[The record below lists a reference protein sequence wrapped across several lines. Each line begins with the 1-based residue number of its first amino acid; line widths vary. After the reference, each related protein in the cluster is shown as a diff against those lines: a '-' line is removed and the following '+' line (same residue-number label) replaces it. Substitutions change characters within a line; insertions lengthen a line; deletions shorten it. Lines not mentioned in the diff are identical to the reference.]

1 MVIHVVRVVAF
12 TCLRL
17 YGKDHDV
24 RAFAREVISI
34 AFPMRASGANALW
47 LAARA
52 HGLLST
58 TAPPTLLDTLFDASL
73 SSLFTTAGLW
83 ATDAPFLRDGH
94 RKPQRSLAFSHG
106 ALGRHTIG
114 STLLV
119 GWLTCRDRVRL
130 ELAYRALDI
139 TVSSKQRGTQLRSS
153 SS

>member
-58 TAPPTLLDTLFDASL
+58 TAPPTLLHIYTVRCLAEFAIHNCRAMGDGCALSLGWLSKAAAVASL
-73 SSLFTTAGLW
+73 LTWSTRKAHHWVNVAGRMVDV
-83 ATDAPFLRDGH
+83 A
-94 RKPQRSLAFSHG
+94 
-106 ALGRHTIG
+106 
-114 STLLV
+114 
-119 GWLTCRDRVRL
+119 
-130 ELAYRALDI
+130 
-139 TVSSKQRGTQLRSS
+139 
-153 SS
+153 